1 MQLNAW
7 EQFLAGVLFQR
18 TLAIL
23 ALIAALTLARAAV
36 TFAVPAA
43 DFLGMDVS
51 TGLESILT
59 SQHNDISKS
68 WSVLQT
74 K

>member
-7 EQFLAGVLFQR
+7 EQFLAGVLLQR

-36 TFAVPAA
+36 AFAVPAA
-43 DFLGMDVS
+43 DFLRMDVS
-51 TGLESILT
+51 TGLESFLT
-59 SQHNDISKS
+59 SHHDDISKKL
-68 WSVLQT
+68 VRF
-74 K
+74 